1 MGGAGNDTLGGGGGD
16 DVLDGGEGRDTLWGG
31 AGDDRLTGGAGDDQI
46 SGGAGADVF
55 VFAPGHGRDTV
66 TDFDALDRLD
76 LSGLAAFATPEDVLA
91 AATTLGADLLIETED
106 GTAILLR
113 NLGVS
118 DIGAENFVV

>member
-1 MGGAGNDTLGGGGGD
+1 
-16 DVLDGGEGRDTLWGG
+16 
-31 AGDDRLTGGAGDDQI
+31 
-46 SGGAGADVF
+46 
-55 VFAPGHGRDTV
+55 V